1 MSGSAIDELTGA
13 TGLALAVI
21 VSLIEGEAPIPKGE
35 VGRYLAKM
43 AEAAD
48 PAAPKQRQILEA
60 WAQLLGRDG
69 AAH

>member
-43 AEAAD
+43 AEAAN
-48 PAAPKQRQILEA
+48 PAAPKQWQILEA